1 VLPRR
6 KAWGRTGGNDL
17 DRPLRAP
24 AGLIFDLDGT
34 LVDSR
39 RDLSLAVNR
48 LRDDYGWE
56 ALDVDRVVEMVGEG
70 VRMLVAQAL
79 RVHPPGK
86 HLPESID
93 QALDRFFAHYDAVC
107 LKTTAP
113 FHGVEPMLEDLAAR
127 FPLALYSNKPERF
140 TRKILEGLELDRFF
154 PQLLGGDSL
163 KTKKPEPPG
172 VRLLAERLG
181 IPVAQSMLVGDSRID
196 AATARASG
204 CRFAFAEWGFADYD
218 ERIEVRDRYRPEIK
232 AANPAQLARRLLD
245 L

>member
-1 VLPRR
+1 MDEPLP
-6 KAWGRTGGNDL
+6 
-17 DRPLRAP
+17 AP

-39 RDLSLAVNR
+39 RDLSQAVNR
-48 LRDDYGWE
+48 LRADYGWE
-56 ALDVDRVVEMVGEG
+56 ALDLDQVIALVGEG
-70 VRMLVAQAL
+70 ARMLVAQAL
-79 RVHPPGK
+79 RLHPSGES
-86 HLPESID
+86 LPESVD
-93 QALDRFFAHYDAVC
+93 EALGRFFAHYEATC
-107 LKTTAP
+107 LETTEP
-113 FHGVEPMLEDLAAR
+113 YHGVPAMLDDLAGR
-127 FPLALYSNKPERF
+127 YPLALYTNKPERF
-140 TRKILEGLELDRFF
+140 TRKILDGLELARYF

-181 IPVAQSMLVGDSRID
+181 VPVAQSMLVGDSRVD

-218 ERIEVRDRYRPEIK
+218 ERIEVRDRFRPEIK
-232 AANPAQLARRLLD
+232 AANPAQLARRLMD